1 MSAAEALAPER
12 SVDEVRESLSV
23 TEKGQPANTIG
34 NCRTV
39 FCHDPL
45 LRGAI
50 RLNLLTDRVD
60 IVQDLGWR
68 RNTSALTDTDVKY
81 LLLYFEQTYGLT
93 SEKKMTAALS
103 IVANENCYHPIQDV
117 LNGLV
122 WDGTPRIRSCL
133 HHFLGADES
142 DYVEEMLKHFLLGAI
157 RRVFRPGSKYE
168 EMLCLVGGQGA
179 GKSSFFR
186 LLAIR
191 DEWFSDD
198 LKKLDDD
205 RVYLKLQG
213 HWIIEMSEMLATS
226 SAKSIEEIRSFISR
240 QKETYR
246 TPYEAQPKDRLRQCV
261 FGGSSNTLDFLPLD
275 RAGNRR
281 FLPIMIYPENA
292 EVHILEDEDASRAYL
307 LQVWAEAMTIYRSG
321 HYSMKFSK
329 SIQRQLVEV
338 QKDFMPEDT
347 EAGQIQGFLEHYTG
361 SMVCSKQLFKEAL
374 GHTYDE
380 PKRWQLHNI
389 NEIMNTVVT
398 GWKPFSNPR
407 MFTGYGR
414 QRGWERDVS
423 GNELP
428 GNEDGF
434 VELTEEEC
442 CQLELPK
449 EWIAEAV
456 AAAQYQRDHE
466 HGGDGLETILQSPDV
481 HRIWQAEGLG
491 TGRFR
496 QRTARQRRWI
506 CGADRGR
513 MLPAGTA
520 EGVDRI
526 KLAVC
531 CRDGCHLVAGFVAGD
546 SPVWIR
552 KKPVNKVFSNI
563 YLYLRQRKQRDFSRK
578 LIK

>member
-1 MSAAEALAPER
+1 
-12 SVDEVRESLSV
+12 
-23 TEKGQPANTIG
+23 
-34 NCRTV
+34 
-39 FCHDPL
+39 
-45 LRGAI
+45 
-50 RLNLLTDRVD
+50 
-60 IVQDLGWR
+60 
-68 RNTSALTDTDVKY
+68 
-81 LLLYFEQTYGLT
+81 
-93 SEKKMTAALS
+93 
-103 IVANENCYHPIQDV
+103 
-117 LNGLV
+117 
-122 WDGTPRIRSCL
+122 
-133 HHFLGADES
+133 
-142 DYVEEMLKHFLLGAI
+142 
-157 RRVFRPGSKYE
+157 
-168 EMLCLVGGQGA
+168 MLCLVGGQGA

-398 GWKPFSNPR
+398 GWK
-407 MFTGYGR
+407 
-414 QRGWERDVS
+414 
-423 GNELP
+423 
-428 GNEDGF
+428 
-434 VELTEEEC
+434 
-442 CQLELPK
+442 
-449 EWIAEAV
+449 
-456 AAAQYQRDHE
+456 
-466 HGGDGLETILQSPDV
+466 TILQSPGCSPDMAG
-481 HRIWQAEGLG
+481 RGAGN
-491 TGRFR
+491 GRFR

-531 CRDGCHLVAGFVAGD
+531 CRDGCHLVAGFVAGE
-546 SPVWIR
+546 
-552 KKPVNKVFSNI
+552 FSG
-563 YLYLRQRKQRDFSRK
+563 LDTEKACK
-578 LIK
+578 

>member
-1 MSAAEALAPER
+1 MSAAEALAPEQ
-12 SVDEVRESLSV
+12 SASEVRESLSV

-142 DYVEEMLKHFLLGAI
+142 DYVEEMLKHFLLG
-157 RRVFRPGSKYE
+157 
-168 EMLCLVGGQGA
+168 
-179 GKSSFFR
+179 
-186 LLAIR
+186 AIR

-407 MFTGYGR
+407 MFAGYGR

-423 GNELP
+423 GNE
-428 GNEDGF
+428 DGF
-434 VELTEEEC
+434 VELSEEEC
-442 CQLELPK
+442 RQLELPK
-449 EWIAEAV
+449 EWIA
-456 AAAQYQRDHE
+456 
-466 HGGDGLETILQSPDV
+466 
-481 HRIWQAEGLG
+481 
-491 TGRFR
+491 
-496 QRTARQRRWI
+496 
-506 CGADRGR
+506 
-513 MLPAGTA
+513 
-520 EGVDRI
+520 
-526 KLAVC
+526 
-531 CRDGCHLVAGFVAGD
+531 
-546 SPVWIR
+546 
-552 KKPVNKVFSNI
+552 
-563 YLYLRQRKQRDFSRK
+563 
-578 LIK
+578 

>member
-1 MSAAEALAPER
+1 MLEG
-12 SVDEVRESLSV
+12 
-23 TEKGQPANTIG
+23 TEKGGVRNSIH
-34 NCRTV
+34 NCLTV
-39 FCHDPL
+39 FQYDPVL
-45 LRGAI
+45 SGAVAK
-50 RLNLLTDRVD
+50 NLLTER
-60 IVQDLGWR
+60 IDLLKPIGRKR
-68 RNTSALTDTDVKY
+68 RTGSKAMTDTDMKY
-81 LLLYFEQTYGLT
+81 IRLYLEKTYGLT
-93 SEKKMTAALS
+93 SEKKIADAADLAAD
-103 IVANENCYHPIQDV
+103 ANSYHPIRDY

-122 WDGTPRIRSCL
+122 WDGKERIRYCL
-133 HHFLGADES
+133 RHFLGADTDNFTYHS
-142 DYVEEMLKHFLLGAI
+142 LRLFLLGAI
-157 RRVFRPGSKYE
+157 HRAFCPGCKFE
-168 EMLCLVGGQGA
+168 VMLCLVGGQGA
-179 GKSSFFR
+179 GKSTFFR
-186 LLAIR
+186 LLAVK

-198 LKKLDDD
+198 LRKLDDD
-205 RVYLKLQG
+205 NVYRKLQG
-213 HWIIEMSEMLATS
+213 HWIIEMSEMIATAN
-226 SAKSIEEIRSFISR
+226 AKSIEEIKSFLSR
-240 QKETYR
+240 QKEVYKI
-246 TPYEAQPKDRLRQCV
+246 PYETHPEDRLRQCV
-261 FGGSSNTLDFLPLD
+261 FGGTSNALDFLPLD

-449 EWIAEAV
+449 EWIA
-456 AAAQYQRDHE
+456 
-466 HGGDGLETILQSPDV
+466 
-481 HRIWQAEGLG
+481 
-491 TGRFR
+491 
-496 QRTARQRRWI
+496 
-506 CGADRGR
+506 
-513 MLPAGTA
+513 
-520 EGVDRI
+520 
-526 KLAVC
+526 
-531 CRDGCHLVAGFVAGD
+531 
-546 SPVWIR
+546 
-552 KKPVNKVFSNI
+552 
-563 YLYLRQRKQRDFSRK
+563 
-578 LIK
+578 